1 MVTPAANKQEGA
13 LQLSPGNPD
22 GAAEGP
28 AVRDRL
34 VSLLGLKVRDD
45 SVAEVADTLIACA
58 LERERLRCYFVNAHC
73 VNVAAKDRAY
83 GAILQRA
90 PFVFADGVGMAI
102 AGRLL
107 GRPLTNNVNGT
118 DLLPELCRRA
128 AIRGVPMAFLGAR
141 PGTAIACASRLRVLY
156 PGLDIR
162 WIRHGFLSEHEETKM
177 LPGLNASG
185 ARILLVAKG
194 VPCQEKWIDR
204 YAPHLDVPVII
215 GVGALFDFYSGS
227 IPRAPL
233 LVRRMRMEWAY
244 RLLREPRRLAG
255 RYLKGNPLFLARVIR
270 ARVGGTAIPAV
281 RCTENATQEQD

>member
-1 MVTPAANKQEGA
+1 MVTQAANKQESA
-13 LQLSPGNPD
+13 LQPGPGNPD
-22 GAAEGP
+22 GATDVFAG
-28 AVRDRL
+28 RDRL

-45 SVAEVADTLIACA
+45 SVAEVADMLIAYA
-58 LERERLRCYFVNAHC
+58 LERERFQCYFVNAHC
-73 VNVAAKDRAY
+73 VNIAARDAAY

-128 AIRGVPMAFLGAR
+128 AIRGIPMAFLGAR

-156 PGLDIR
+156 PGLNIR
-162 WIRHGFLSEHEETKM
+162 WIRHGFLPEHEEPKL

-194 VPCQEKWIDR
+194 VPRQEKWIDR
-204 YAPHLDVPVII
+204 YASQLDIPVIL

-233 LVRRMRMEWAY
+233 LVRRMRMEWAF
-244 RLLREPRRLAG
+244 RLLREPRRLSG

-270 ARVGGTAIPAV
+270 ALAGGAVIPSAQY
-281 RCTENATQEQD
+281 TENATREND

>member
-1 MVTPAANKQEGA
+1 MVTQAANKQESA
-13 LQLSPGNPD
+13 LQLSPGNTD
-22 GAAEGP
+22 GAAELP
-28 AVRDRL
+28 AGRDRL

-45 SVAEVADTLIACA
+45 SVAEVADTLIARA

-73 VNVAAKDRAY
+73 VNVAASDAAY

-107 GRPLTNNVNGT
+107 GRPLANNVNGT

-128 AIRGVPMAFLGAR
+128 AVRGVPMAFLGAR
-141 PGTAIACASRLRVLY
+141 PGTAIACARRLRVLY

-162 WIRHGFLSEHEETKM
+162 WIRHGFLSEDEETKM

-194 VPCQEKWIDR
+194 VPRQEKWIDH
-204 YAPHLDVPVII
+204 YAPHLDIPVIL

-227 IPRAPL
+227 VPRAPL
-233 LVRRMRMEWAY
+233 LVRRARMEWAY

-270 ARVGGTAIPAV
+270 ARAGGTVIPAAQY
-281 RCTENATQEQD
+281 TESASREQD

>member
-1 MVTPAANKQEGA
+1 M
-13 LQLSPGNPD
+13 QLNPGSPDSVAD
-22 GAAEGP
+22 GSAT
-28 AVRDRL
+28 RDRL
-34 VSLLGLKVRDD
+34 VNLLGLKVRDD
-45 SVAEVADTLIACA
+45 SVTEVADTLISRA
-58 LERERLRCYFVNAHC
+58 LARERFQCFFVNAHC
-73 VNVAAKDRAY
+73 VNVAARDAAY
-83 GAILQRA
+83 GEILQRA

-107 GRPLTNNVNGT
+107 GRRLTNNVNGT

-128 AIRGVPMAFLGAR
+128 AIRGVPMALLGAR
-141 PGTAIACASRLRVLY
+141 PGTAIACASRLRVLC

-162 WIRHGFLSEHEETKM
+162 WIRHGFLSEQEETKQ

-194 VPCQEKWIDR
+194 VPHQEKWIDR
-204 YAPHLDVPVII
+204 HAPHLDVPVII

-227 IPRAPL
+227 IPRAPM
-233 LVRRMRMEWAY
+233 LVRRMRMEWAF

-270 ARVGGTAIPAV
+270 ARAGGTAIPAA
-281 RCTENATQEQD
+281 RYTENTSQEHD